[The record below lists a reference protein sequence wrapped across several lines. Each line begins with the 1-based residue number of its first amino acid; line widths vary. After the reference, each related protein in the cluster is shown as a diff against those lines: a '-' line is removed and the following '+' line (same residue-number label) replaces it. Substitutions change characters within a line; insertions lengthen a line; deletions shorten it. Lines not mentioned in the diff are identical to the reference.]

1 MKIVIPDEAVLA
13 ARAAFRKAWNA
24 RETAPRELERDR
36 WQCWR
41 LTLAAAAPAI
51 VRANFADEL
60 RRWLTQFVD
69 QYGLDDDA
77 VRQAL
82 KELVDDG

>member
-1 MKIVIPDEAVLA
+1 MKIPDEAVEA
-13 ARAAFRKAWNA
+13 AAKHMVKDG
-24 RETAPRELERDR
+24 REFIVAEYA
-36 WQCWR
+36 
-41 LTLAAAAPAI
+41 LTAAAPAI

-77 VRQAL
+77 VRAAL
-82 KELVDDG
+82 KGLVDDD